1 MKKFFGLKM
10 ALAVLAAGAF
20 VSCSD
25 SEAGDIYIPTPG
37 GGGSTTV
44 EVKYPAAQYVV
55 SGVVTDA
62 DNGAG
67 IVGVAVSGAVVAT
80 TDANGSF
87 TSGVK
92 DAPMNGVVTFEKDGY
107 IPVNRTLVMASASTG
122 VVSES
127 MNVVMTSGVP
137 VPAGEL
143 IPIGDPVADAT
154 LAVEVPAAKL
164 AGLVNNSDEDQVF
177 FVDTNDLGLPYGA
190 VVPPTKAG
198 LDDAIAYVKFFFGN
212 DPTVGYCD
220 YTGPLAVVV
229 VAKAKVTA
237 LKFIPLVKRAL
248 FTLDGFTQELN
259 VIEQYSSDPT
269 FTLIDEHNPDI
280 HGGETHNNGNAG
292 GGSHQPA

>member
-1 MKKFFGLKM
+1 
-10 ALAVLAAGAF
+10 LAAGAF

-67 IVGVAVSGAVVAT
+67 ISGVAVSGAVDAT

-92 DAPMNGVVTFEKDGY
+92 DAPMNGVVKFEKDGY
-107 IPVNRTLVMASASTG
+107 ITVSRTLIMASASTG

-137 VPAGEL
+137 VPAGEV
-143 IPIGDPVADAT
+143 IPVGNPVISMADG
-154 LAVEVPAAKL
+154 VEVSSAKL
-164 AGLVNNSDEDQVF
+164 AGLVNESNEEKVF
-177 FVDTNDLGLPYGA
+177 YVDADGLDLPYGA
-190 VVPPTKAG
+190 VFAPTKADATDAYNYILYYYG
-198 LDDAIAYVKFFFGN
+198 NDATAGYGIYKGVLAIVIPANSKVVKLIIYPLVQDGWFKLDDFEAFLNIITQYN
-212 DPTVGYCD
+212 
-220 YTGPLAVVV
+220 TGLGAEFAP
-229 VAKAKVTA
+229 
-237 LKFIPLVKRAL
+237 
-248 FTLDGFTQELN
+248 
-259 VIEQYSSDPT
+259 
-269 FTLIDEHNPDI
+269 IDAHNPHDV
-280 HGGETHNNGNAG
+280 HNGSNVG
-292 GGSHQPA
+292 GGAGEGA

>member
-67 IVGVAVSGAVVAT
+67 ISGVAVSGAVDAT

-92 DAPMNGVVTFEKDGY
+92 DAPMNGVVKFEKVGY
-107 IPVNRTLVMASASTG
+107 ITVNRTLVMASASTG

-127 MNVVMTSGVP
+127 MNVVMTSGTP
-137 VPAGEL
+137 VPAGE
-143 IPIGDPVADAT
+143 IVYDGDPVMSMADG
-154 LAVEVPAAKL
+154 VEVPAAKL
-164 AGLVNNSDEDQVF
+164 ADLVNNSNEDKVF
-177 FVDTNDLGLPYGA
+177 FIDADGLDLPYGA
-190 VVPPTKAG
+190 VFAPTKA
-198 LDDAIAYVKFFFGN
+198 DATDAAAFVVYNFGN
-212 DPTVGYCD
+212 DPTAGYGI
-220 YTGPLAVVV
+220 YKGKLAILIP
-229 VAKAKVTA
+229 ALSKSDLKLTFLSLYAATSKTVTA
-237 LKFIPLVKRAL
+237 TIIAAIIL
-248 FTLDGFTQELN
+248 
-259 VIEQYSSDPT
+259 YST
-269 FTLIDEHNPDI
+269 IKH
-280 HGGETHNNGNAG
+280 
-292 GGSHQPA
+292 